1 MRPVSVKNYISDIRH
16 FIGWTSSEA
25 AHFKSDQP
33 EIVMTSDNLEQYRL
47 YLTSSNLPFK
57 TVNRRLSTLRSFC
70 EFLISQN
77 IIQSN
82 PSKLLRNQ
90 GIRTEPVIADS
101 IESRYISSIEGLN
114 LPKTELDEIKND
126 INEFIHLTQAHS
138 L

>member
-1 MRPVSVKNYISDIRH
+1 
-16 FIGWTSSEA
+16 
-25 AHFKSDQP
+25 
-33 EIVMTSDNLEQYRL
+33 MTSDNLEQYRL